1 MIRKNYKKGVNLV
14 ENHRFKLLLVATF
27 LVLLLPAVAAQG
39 VLSEILFITSMSFL
53 FIQSMKVATS
63 KKSKRVGLRYS
74 IVVIMII
81 LFLMQPFDIKTPVL
95 DIVRLLLLAMFF
107 CFITFYLVKYMKN
120 SGKVN
125 INVIM
130 VAINIYLLVG
140 IISGSLAFL
149 FYKILPGAYNLPDY
163 LTEPTFVTFNYYS
176 FITMSTV
183 GYGDITPRLP
193 QTQTLA
199 YLISITGQLYV
210 AIIIAFL
217 VGKLL
222 MHPIKEENEKTH
234 PDG

>member
-1 MIRKNYKKGVNLV
+1 MNSKHYKKGVNLV
-14 ENHRFKLLLVATF
+14 ENHRFKLLLLATL
-27 LVLLLPAVAAQG
+27 LVLLLPAFAVQG
-39 VLSEILFITSMSFL
+39 IISEILFIISMSFL
-53 FIQSMKVATS
+53 FIQSMVVATT
-63 KKSKRVGLRYS
+63 KKSKNVGLRYFL
-74 IVVIMII
+74 VVFMIL
-81 LFLMQPFDIKTPVL
+81 LFWLQPFDIKTPEL
-95 DIVRLLLLAMFF
+95 DIVRLMLLVLFF

-125 INVIM
+125 MNVIM
-130 VAINIYLLVG
+130 AAINIYLLVG

-149 FYKILPGAYNLPDY
+149 FYKVIPGAYNIPDSIS
-163 LTEPTFVTFNYYS
+163 EPTFVTFNYYS

-199 YLISITGQLYV
+199 YFIAITGQLYV

-222 MHPIKEENEKTH
+222 MHPGKEEHENS
-234 PDG
+234 

>member
-1 MIRKNYKKGVNLV
+1 MIRKNYKKGMNLV
-14 ENHRFKLLLVATF
+14 ENHRFKLLLLATF
-27 LVLLLPAVAAQG
+27 LVLLLPAFAVQG
-39 VLSEILFITSMSFL
+39 IISEILFISSMSFL
-53 FIQSMKVATS
+53 FIQSMVVATT
-63 KKSKRVGLRYS
+63 KRSQNVGLRYF
-74 IVVIMII
+74 IVVVMII
-81 LFLMQPFDIKTPVL
+81 LFLLTPFNVKTPEL
-95 DIVRLLLLAMFF
+95 DIVRLSLLVLFF
-107 CFITFYLVKYMKN
+107 CFITYYLVKYMKN
-120 SGKVN
+120 SRKVN

-130 VAINIYLLVG
+130 AAVNIYLLVG

-163 LTEPTFVTFNYYS
+163 IAEPTFVNFNYYS

-199 YLISITGQLYV
+199 YLTAITGQLYV

-222 MHPIKEENEKTH
+222 MHPVKEEHEKN
-234 PDG
+234 